1 MSKQTKQLYE
11 FGGFRLDAAERRL
24 LHNGEPVQVTP
35 KAFDTLIALVENSG
49 CVVEKETLLQKVW
62 PDTIVEEATL
72 AQNIS
77 TLRKAL
83 GEGNSE
89 FQYIETVPKHGYRFV
104 AVVKNLAASNDTFI
118 LEKQKTARIVIEEEE
133 APGSVLMLK
142 AATNGLPEQPTDDLP
157 VQAVAQSKRYF
168 GLRPFSGWLV
178 ALLLVASVV
187 VATVAFRGGD
197 KANSIETSLETG
209 RSVKF
214 IAVLPFQTIN
224 SDGRDEILELGMADA
239 LIIKLSNLKQIVVRP
254 TSSIRKYAGIDQDP
268 LAIGKE
274 LKVDAVLSANTQ
286 RVGDKVRV
294 TVQLVNVKDG
304 SPLWAY
310 KCDYQGTDIF
320 TVQDSIS
327 EQIAAALALQ
337 LTSEEKRHLTKRYT
351 ESTEAYQ
358 LYAKGRFFWDKRT
371 ESSLKKSI
379 ECFEQAIKIDENYAL
394 AYAGLADAYA
404 ILNFYSALQMKD
416 AYPKARAAAEKAL
429 SLDNSLAEAHTV
441 LAYVKEQ
448 YDWDWAGAEV
458 EFKRAIA
465 LNPNYA
471 TAHQYYS
478 EYLAFVGRTEE
489 SIRHITRAQ
498 ELDPNSLVINT
509 ELGFPYLCA
518 RQYDSALEKFRQAL
532 ERDANFAFALYQSAR
547 CYDQKSMFD
556 EAIAEY
562 RKAIALSG
570 GSSVMTARLGY
581 TYALAGR
588 KAEAKAALEE
598 LFAASKQRHISP
610 YLIATIYTGLGDNDK
625 AMQWLEKAYEVRD
638 GMLVMLKVDAHLD
651 GLRSDARFQDLLRR
665 VGLA

>member
-1 MSKQTKQLYE
+1 MSKQTKHLYE
-11 FGGFRLDAAERRL
+11 FGRFHLDAAERRL
-24 LHNGEPVQVTP
+24 LRNGEPVQVTP
-35 KAFDTLIALVENSG
+35 KAFDTLIALIENSG
-49 CVVEKETLLQKVW
+49 RIVEKETLLQKVW

-83 GEGNSE
+83 GEGDSE
-89 FQYIETVPKHGYRFV
+89 YQYIETVPKHGYRFV
-104 AVVKNLAASNDTFI
+104 AAVRNLPVSTDTLF
-118 LEKQKTARIVIEEEE
+118 LEKQSKSPIVIEENEPAVLPNHFKPAFAEE
-133 APGSVLMLK
+133 S
-142 AATNGLPEQPTDDLP
+142 LPEQPREIISKKKPPFPNLHPLTMWLAALFILAGIT
-157 VQAVAQSKRYF
+157 AVIVT
-168 GLRPFSGWLV
+168 LRN
-178 ALLLVASVV
+178 
-187 VATVAFRGGD
+187 TD
-197 KANSIETSLETG
+197 KAKSVET
-209 RSVKF
+209 RQSVKL
-214 IAVLPFQTIN
+214 IAVLPFQPIN
-224 SDGRDEILELGMADA
+224 TDSSDEILELGMADA
-239 LIIKLSNLKQIVVRP
+239 LITKLSNLQQIVVRP
-254 TSSIRKYAGIDQDP
+254 TSAIRKYTRIDQDP
-268 LAIGKE
+268 VAIGRE
-274 LKVDAVLSANTQ
+274 LKVDAVLAANTQ

-310 KCDYQGTDIF
+310 KCDYKGTDIF

-337 LTSEEKRHLTKRYT
+337 LTSEEKQHLTKRYT
-351 ESTEAYQ
+351 DSTEAYQ

-394 AYAGLADAYA
+394 AYAGLADVYA

-416 AYPKARAAAEKAL
+416 AYPRARDAAEKAL
-429 SLDNSLAEAHTV
+429 ALDNSLAEAHTV

-448 YDWDWAGAEV
+448 YDWDWAGAEQ
-458 EFKRAIA
+458 EFKRAIQ

-489 SIRHITRAQ
+489 SINHITRAQ

-509 ELGFPYLCA
+509 EIGFPYLCA
-518 RQYDSALEKFRQAL
+518 RQYDNALEKFHQAL
-532 ERDANFAFALYQSAR
+532 EREPNFPFALYQTAR
-547 CYDQKSMFD
+547 CYDQKALFN

-562 RKAIALSG
+562 RKAISLSG

-588 KAEAKAALEE
+588 KTEAKATLEE

-610 YLIATIYTGLGDNDK
+610 YLIATIYSGLGDKDK
-625 AMQWLEKAYEVRD
+625 AIEWLEKAYEVKD

-651 GLRSDARFQDLLRR
+651 GLRSDSRFQDLLHR

>member
-1 MSKQTKQLYE
+1 MSKQTKHLYE
-11 FGGFRLDAAERRL
+11 FGRFCLDTAERRL
-24 LHNGEPVQVTP
+24 LRNGEPVQVTP

-49 CVVEKETLLQKVW
+49 RILEKETLLQKVW
-62 PDTIVEEATL
+62 PDTVVEEATL

-83 GEGNSE
+83 GEGDSE
-89 FQYIETVPKHGYRFV
+89 YQYIETVPKHGYRFV
-104 AVVKNLAASNDTFI
+104 ATVRNLPVSTDTLI
-118 LEKQKTARIVIEEEE
+118 LEKQKKSRIVIEEEP
-133 APGSVLMLK
+133 AGITNNIMP
-142 AATNGLPEQPTDDLP
+142 AATQQNLQGQPLEQASEKK
-157 VQAVAQSKRYF
+157 QRFF
-168 GLRPFSGWLV
+168 GVWLTS
-178 ALLLVASVV
+178 LLLVAGIVAIIVV
-187 VATVAFRGGD
+187 FRNSD
-197 KANSIETSLETG
+197 KAKPVSTQ
-209 RSVKF
+209 RSVKL
-214 IAVLPFQTIN
+214 IAVLPFQPIN
-224 SDGRDEILELGMADA
+224 SDGSDEILELGMADA
-239 LIIKLSNLKQIVVRP
+239 LIIKLSSLKQIVVRP
-254 TSSIRKYAGIDQDP
+254 TSAIRKYARIDQDP
-268 LAIGKE
+268 VAIGRE
-274 LKVDAVLSANTQ
+274 LKVDAVLAANTQ

-337 LTSEEKRHLTKRYT
+337 LTSEEKQHLTKRYT

-379 ECFEQAIKIDENYAL
+379 ECFEQALKIDENYAL

-429 SLDNSLAEAHTV
+429 ALDNSLAEAHTV

-448 YDWDWAGAEV
+448 YDWDWTGAEE
-458 EFKRAIA
+458 EFKRAIE

-478 EYLAFVGRTEE
+478 EYLAFLGRTEE
-489 SIRHITRAQ
+489 SINHITRAQ

-509 ELGFPYLCA
+509 EIGFPYLCA
-518 RQYDSALEKFRQAL
+518 RQYDNAIEKFRQAL
-532 ERDANFAFALYQSAR
+532 EREPNFPFALYQTAR
-547 CYDQKSMFD
+547 CYDQKAMFN
-556 EAIAEY
+556 EAITEY

-610 YLIATIYTGLGDNDK
+610 YLIATIYSGLGDKDK
-625 AMQWLEKAYEVRD
+625 AMMWMEKAYEVKD
-638 GMLVMLKVDAHLD
+638 GMLVMLRVDAHLD
-651 GLRSDARFQDLLRR
+651 GLRSDSRFQDLMRR
-665 VGLA
+665 VGLSS

>member
-1 MSKQTKQLYE
+1 MSKQTKHLYE
-11 FGGFRLDAAERRL
+11 FGRFCLDTAERRL
-24 LHNGEPVQVTP
+24 LRNGEPVPMTP

-49 CVVEKETLLQKVW
+49 RILEKETLLQKVW

-83 GEGNSE
+83 GEGDSE
-89 FQYIETVPKHGYRFV
+89 YQYIETVPKHGYRFV
-104 AVVKNLAASNDTFI
+104 ATVRNLPVSTDTLI
-118 LEKQKTARIVIEEEE
+118 LEKQKKSRIVIEEEPAGVINDIVPAIPQQHLPGQPFE
-133 APGSVLMLK
+133 QAPEKKQRFFSI
-142 AATNGLPEQPTDDLP
+142 
-157 VQAVAQSKRYF
+157 
-168 GLRPFSGWLV
+168 RPLTVWLTS
-178 ALLLVASVV
+178 LLLMAGIVAVIV
-187 VATVAFRGGD
+187 IFRNID
-197 KANSIETSLETG
+197 KAKPVSTQ
-209 RSVKF
+209 RSVKL
-214 IAVLPFQTIN
+214 IAVLPFQPIN
-224 SDGRDEILELGMADA
+224 SDSSDEILELGMADA
-239 LIIKLSNLKQIVVRP
+239 LIIKLSSLKQIVVRP
-254 TSSIRKYAGIDQDP
+254 TSAIRKYARMEQDP
-268 LAIGKE
+268 VAIGRE
-274 LKVDAVLSANTQ
+274 LKVDAVLAANTQ

-310 KCDYQGTDIF
+310 KCDYQSTDIF
-320 TVQDSIS
+320 IVQDSIS
-327 EQIAAALALQ
+327 EQIAAALALE
-337 LTSEEKRHLTKRYT
+337 LTSEEKQHLTKRYT
-351 ESTEAYQ
+351 ESMEAYQ

-416 AYPKARAAAEKAL
+416 AYPRARAAAEKAL
-429 SLDNSLAEAHTV
+429 ALDNSLAEAHTV

-448 YDWDWAGAEV
+448 YDWDWAGAEE
-458 EFKRAIA
+458 EFKRAID

-478 EYLAFVGRTEE
+478 EYLAFLGRTEE
-489 SIRHITRAQ
+489 SITHITRAQ

-518 RQYDSALEKFRQAL
+518 RQYDNAIEKFRQAL
-532 ERDANFAFALYQSAR
+532 EREPNFPFALYQIAR
-547 CYDQKSMFD
+547 CYDQKAMFN

-610 YLIATIYTGLGDNDK
+610 YLIATIYTGIGDKDK
-625 AMQWLEKAYEVRD
+625 AIEWLEKAYEVKD

-651 GLRSDARFQDLLRR
+651 GLRSDSRFQDLMRR
-665 VGLA
+665 VGLAS

>member
-1 MSKQTKQLYE
+1 MSKQTKELYE
-11 FGGFRLDAAERRL
+11 FGRFRLDTAERRL
-24 LHNGEPVQVTP
+24 LRNGEPVQVTP

-49 CVVEKETLLQKVW
+49 RIVEKEALLQKVW

-83 GEGNSE
+83 SEGDAE
-89 FQYIETVPKHGYRFV
+89 AQYIETVPKHGYRFV
-104 AVVKNLAASNDTFI
+104 AAVRNLAAVSDTLV
-118 LEKQKTARIVIEEEE
+118 LEKQKSSRIVIREEE
-133 APGSVLMLK
+133 AGPVIEQAP
-142 AATNGLPEQPTDDLP
+142 AARPEQLPETSGSPLP
-157 VQAVAQSKRYF
+157 PSPQSRRFFHTRQFKG
-168 GLRPFSGWLV
+168 GLL
-178 ALLLVASVV
+178 ALLLIAALISAAVAYRNGERVKSPEP
-187 VATVAFRGGD
+187 VAASGQTV
-197 KANSIETSLETG
+197 KQ
-209 RSVKF
+209 

-224 SDGRDEILELGMADA
+224 NDSRDEILELGMADA

-254 TSSIRKYAGIDQDP
+254 TSSIRKYTGIDQDP
-268 LAIGKE
+268 VAIGRE
-274 LKVDAVLSANTQ
+274 LKVDAVLAANTQ

-310 KCDYQGTDIF
+310 KCDYKGTDIF

-337 LTSEEKRHLTKRYT
+337 LTSEEKYHLTKRYT

-358 LYAKGRFFWDKRT
+358 LFAKGRFFWDKRT

-379 ECFEQAIKIDENYAL
+379 ECFEQAIRIDENYAL

-404 ILNFYSALQMKD
+404 ILNFYSALQLKD
-416 AYPKARAAAEKAL
+416 AYPRARAAAEKAL
-429 SLDNSLAEAHTV
+429 SLDGSLAEAHTV

-448 YDWDWAGAEV
+448 YDWDWPGAEE

-478 EYLAFVGRTEE
+478 EYLAFLGRTEE
-489 SIRHITRAQ
+489 SITHMMRAQ

-518 RQYDSALEKFRQAL
+518 RRYDEALEKFAEAL
-532 ERDANFAFALYQSAR
+532 ERDANFPFALYQTAR
-547 CYDQKSMFD
+547 CYDQKARFED
-556 EAIAEY
+556 AIALY

-570 GSSVMTARLGY
+570 GSSVMTARLGH

-588 KAEAKAALEE
+588 KAEARAALEE

-610 YLIATIYTGLGDNDK
+610 YLIATIYAGLGDSDK
-625 AMQWLEKAYEVRD
+625 AIEWLEKAYEVRD
-638 GMLVMLKVDAHLD
+638 GMLVMLGVDAHLD
-651 GLRSDARFQDLLRR
+651 LLRPDPRFQNLLRR
-665 VGLA
+665 VGLS